1 MKLSGLEMSLEY
13 KEKYVWNFQVLQTA
27 WIKDWRKTLGMP
39 LEKQG
44 SNGTRRDSDHRLL
57 CVDDDAL

>member
-1 MKLSGLEMSLEY
+1 MSLEY